1 MKPKKLRV
9 SYWAL
14 TILFSLFM
22 LSSGIQELLQTEGS
36 NQVMNLLEYP
46 LYLSYILGTAK
57 VFGVIAILQNRFS
70 ILKEWAYA
78 GFTIDFIGAAASGA
92 LTAAGPAMI
101 IGPMGVLAVMFLSYY
116 LWKRV
121 MKLPVEEANY
131 AVKQ

>member
-1 MKPKKLRV
+1 
-9 SYWAL
+9 
-14 TILFSLFM
+14 
-22 LSSGIQELLQTEGS
+22 
-36 NQVMNLLEYP
+36 MNLLEYP